1 MATKTKIKV
10 DATGYCAECK
20 REYPIDRFYTSNASF
35 LGNGHLNYCQDCCE
49 DILKYFLKKKGTME
63 SAVYFTCAKLDI
75 PFIRRVYET
84 TIDKKNSLQSKSNKD
99 DNEYNI
105 FSYYIDY
112 LWGTHTLQK
121 KTEVWEDF
129 TDSDTSLDE
138 FNTVK
143 KSEDALKAD
152 YEKFELDWGKQTLE
166 DYQFLEYR
174 YDIYTEGK
182 PLTPAQDTLYRQ
194 LCQLELR
201 QRKKNAKGDSIR
213 DDQLGESTKEEQAM
227 IIQLMDKLGISK
239 FDNKKDKSDIDRLIE
254 KQIWEHENTDPC
266 ETVDINKYKD
276 MCDIGKNWG
285 RQILRAVK
293 NIVSASQEFP
303 DITADPKDW

>member
-75 PFIRRVYET
+75 PFIRRVYES

-99 DNEYNI
+99 DSEYNI

-201 QRKKNAKGDSIR
+201 QRKKNAKGDSIK

>member
-99 DNEYNI
+99 NNEYNI

>member
-75 PFIRRVYET
+75 PFIRRVYES

-112 LWGTHTLQK
+112 LWGIHTLQK

-129 TDSDTSLDE
+129 TDSDASLDE

>member
-1 MATKTKIKV
+1 M
-10 DATGYCAECK
+10 
-20 REYPIDRFYTSNASF
+20 
-35 LGNGHLNYCQDCCE
+35 
-49 DILKYFLKKKGTME
+49 LKYFLKKKGTME

-75 PFIRRVYET
+75 PFIHRVYEA

-99 DNEYNI
+99 DSEYNI

-174 YDIYTEGK
+174 YDIYTDGK

>member
-112 LWGTHTLQK
+112 LWGAHTLQK

-276 MCDIGKNWG
+276 MCDISKNWG

>member
-174 YDIYTEGK
+174 YDIYTKGK

>member
-105 FSYYIDY
+105 FGYYIDY

-254 KQIWEHENTDPC
+254 KQICEHENTDPC

>member
-35 LGNGHLNYCQDCCE
+35 LGNGRLNYCQDCCE

-75 PFIRRVYET
+75 PFIRRVYES

-99 DNEYNI
+99 DSEYNI

>member
-1 MATKTKIKV
+1 
-10 DATGYCAECK
+10 
-20 REYPIDRFYTSNASF
+20 
-35 LGNGHLNYCQDCCE
+35 
-49 DILKYFLKKKGTME
+49 ME

-75 PFIRRVYET
+75 PFIRRVYES

-99 DNEYNI
+99 DSEYNI

-121 KTEVWEDF
+121 KTEIWEDF

-254 KQIWEHENTDPC
+254 RQIWEHENTDPC

>member
-10 DATGYCAECK
+10 VATGYCAECK

-112 LWGTHTLQK
+112 L
-121 KTEVWEDF
+121 
-129 TDSDTSLDE
+129 
-138 FNTVK
+138 
-143 KSEDALKAD
+143 
-152 YEKFELDWGKQTLE
+152 
-166 DYQFLEYR
+166 
-174 YDIYTEGK
+174 
-182 PLTPAQDTLYRQ
+182 
-194 LCQLELR
+194 
-201 QRKKNAKGDSIR
+201 
-213 DDQLGESTKEEQAM
+213 
-227 IIQLMDKLGISK
+227 
-239 FDNKKDKSDIDRLIE
+239 
-254 KQIWEHENTDPC
+254 
-266 ETVDINKYKD
+266 
-276 MCDIGKNWG
+276 
-285 RQILRAVK
+285 
-293 NIVSASQEFP
+293 
-303 DITADPKDW
+303 

>member
-35 LGNGHLNYCQDCCE
+35 LGNSHLNYCQDCCE

-75 PFIRRVYET
+75 PFIRRVYEA

-99 DNEYNI
+99 DSEYNI

-201 QRKKNAKGDSIR
+201 QRKKNAKGDSIK

-239 FDNKKDKSDIDRLIE
+239 FDDKKDKSDIDRLIE

>member
-1 MATKTKIKV
+1 MAIKTKIKV

-105 FSYYIDY
+105 FGYYIDY

>member
-105 FSYYIDY
+105 FGYYIDY

>member
-75 PFIRRVYET
+75 PFIRRVYES

-99 DNEYNI
+99 DSEYNI
-105 FSYYIDY
+105 FNYYIDY

-129 TDSDTSLDE
+129 TDSDASLDE

-174 YDIYTEGK
+174 YDIYTDGK

>member
-1 MATKTKIKV
+1 MPNRVLKDSINESRGLTSCTFFAQDLYKRLITYADDYGRFNADPQIMVARLYPRELAVVSLDDLTDALIELVGVGKI
-10 DATGYCAECK
+10 A
-20 REYPIDRFYTSNASF
+20 FYTSNASF
-35 LGNGHLNYCQDCCE
+35 LGNGRLNYCQDCCE

-84 TIDKKNSLQSKSNKD
+84 IIDKKNSLQSKSNKD

-166 DYQFLEYR
+166 DYQFLCVS
-174 YDIYTEGK
+174 YTIH
-182 PLTPAQDTLYRQ
+182 Q
-194 LCQLELR
+194 
-201 QRKKNAKGDSIR
+201 
-213 DDQLGESTKEEQAM
+213 M
-227 IIQLMDKLGISK
+227 M
-239 FDNKKDKSDIDRLIE
+239 LI
-254 KQIWEHENTDPC
+254 
-266 ETVDINKYKD
+266 
-276 MCDIGKNWG
+276 
-285 RQILRAVK
+285 
-293 NIVSASQEFP
+293 
-303 DITADPKDW
+303 

>member
-75 PFIRRVYET
+75 PFIRRVYES

-99 DNEYNI
+99 DREYNI

>member
-99 DNEYNI
+99 DSEYNI
-105 FSYYIDY
+105 FNYYIDY

>member
-75 PFIRRVYET
+75 PFIRRVYEA

-99 DNEYNI
+99 DSEYNI

-201 QRKKNAKGDSIR
+201 QRKKNAKGDSIK

>member
-75 PFIRRVYET
+75 PFIRRIYET
-84 TIDKKNSLQSKSNKD
+84 AIDKKNSLQSKSNKD

-112 LWGTHTLQK
+112 LWGAHTLQK

>member
-105 FSYYIDY
+105 FGYYIDY

-174 YDIYTEGK
+174 YDIYTDGK

-254 KQIWEHENTDPC
+254 RQIWEHENTDPC